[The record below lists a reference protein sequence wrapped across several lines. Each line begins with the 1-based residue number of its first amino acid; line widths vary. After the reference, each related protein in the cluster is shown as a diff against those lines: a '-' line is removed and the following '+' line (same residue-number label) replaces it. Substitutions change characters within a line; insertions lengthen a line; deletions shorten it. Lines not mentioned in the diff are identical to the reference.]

1 MSITMNSQSVADAD
15 KASEFSSVM
24 LLNDQQ
30 WSYLQVKYNMTR
42 REMQIAKLVCRGL
55 GNEDIAQSLSIR
67 HGTVKTHIRNLYRK
81 LWVHNKIS
89 MLLRFIHDAS
99 IFISNPESPLQML
112 IETDQTEQTDHDQQP
127 NETQCQEVLQ

>member
-15 KASEFSSVM
+15 KVSEFSSVM

-30 WSYLQVKYNMTR
+30 WNYLQIKYNMTK

-55 GNEDIAQSLSIR
+55 GNEDIAKSLSIR

-89 MLLRFIHDAS
+89 MLLRFIQDAS
-99 IFISNPESPLQML
+99 VFSNNPESPLQKL
-112 IETDQTEQTDHDQQP
+112 IDTKQTDDEYA
-127 NETQCQEVLQ
+127 NETQCQVTVP

>member
-1 MSITMNSQSVADAD
+1 MTITMNSQSVTDAD

-24 LLNDQQ
+24 LLNEQQ

-89 MLLRFIHDAS
+89 MLLRFIQDAS
-99 IFISNPESPLQML
+99 IFFSNPDSPLQML
-112 IETDQTEQTDHDQQP
+112 IEEEQTDQTEQI
-127 NETQCQEVLQ
+127 NETQCQEAVP

>member
-1 MSITMNSQSVADAD
+1 MTITMNSQSVTDAD
-15 KASEFSSVM
+15 KASEFSSVT
-24 LLNDQQ
+24 LLNEQQ
-30 WSYLQVKYNMTR
+30 WSYLQVKYNMTK

-89 MLLRFIHDAS
+89 MLLRFIQDAS
-99 IFISNPESPLQML
+99 IFFSNPDSPLQML
-112 IETDQTEQTDHDQQP
+112 IEEEQTDQTEQI
-127 NETQCQEVLQ
+127 NETQCQEAVP

>member
-1 MSITMNSQSVADAD
+1 MTITMNSQNVTDAD
-15 KASEFSSVM
+15 NASEFSSVM

-30 WSYLQVKYNMTR
+30 WSYLQTKYNMTK

-89 MLLRFIHDAS
+89 MLLRFIKDAS
-99 IFISNPESPLQML
+99 VFFSNPESPLQML
-112 IETDQTEQTDHDQQP
+112 IETEPTNEAEQI
-127 NETQCQEVLQ
+127 NETQCQEVIL

>member
-1 MSITMNSQSVADAD
+1 MSITMNSQSVVDAD
-15 KASEFSSVM
+15 NASEFSSVT

-30 WSYLQVKYNMTR
+30 WNYLQVKYNMTK

-89 MLLRFIHDAS
+89 MLLRFISDAS
-99 IFISNPESPLQML
+99 IFFSNPDSPLQML
-112 IETDQTEQTDHDQQP
+112 METEQTDHDEQL
-127 NETQCQEVLQ
+127 NETQCQEVFK

>member
-1 MSITMNSQSVADAD
+1 MTITMNSQSVADAD

-24 LLNDQQ
+24 LLSDQQ
-30 WSYLQVKYNMTR
+30 WGYLQVKYNMTK

-99 IFISNPESPLQML
+99 VFINNPDSPLQML
-112 IETDQTEQTDHDQQP
+112 IDTEQTNDDEMV
-127 NETQCQEVLQ
+127 NETQCQEVFQ

>member
-30 WSYLQVKYNMTR
+30 WSYLQVKYNMTK

-99 IFISNPESPLQML
+99 IFFSNPESPLQML
-112 IETDQTEQTDHDQQP
+112 IESEQTDNDQQQ

>member
-112 IETDQTEQTDHDQQP
+112 IETEQTDHDQQP
-127 NETQCQEVLQ
+127 NETQCQEVFS